1 MHVSTTSNTT
11 GIHNPVKEEIHEQD
25 REIHEL
31 LFAPNLRYIVS
42 IQINPSQTVQAHPT
56 AQTKPF
62 KNYSLET

>member
-1 MHVSTTSNTT
+1 
-11 GIHNPVKEEIHEQD
+11 VKEEIHEQD

-42 IQINPSQTVQAHPT
+42 IQINPTQTVQAHPT